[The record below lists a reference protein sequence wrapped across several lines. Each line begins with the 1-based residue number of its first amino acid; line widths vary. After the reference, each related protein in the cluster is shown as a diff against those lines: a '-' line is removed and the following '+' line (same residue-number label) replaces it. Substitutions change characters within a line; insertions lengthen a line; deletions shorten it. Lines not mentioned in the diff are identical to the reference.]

1 MDRYLV
7 VESAAKT
14 LRAKIAFGSG
24 VTLQGDENIGEF
36 AAEQFG
42 VKKVVGLLKGLVLGS
57 RNIFRVGSRFHGSDV
72 ETRVFLVNGDHHA
85 GRLDNCRSNLAFL
98 QTERD
103 ATEKKA
109 RKIPRAPWLNRYS
122 AKYAALAL

>member
-57 RNIFRVGSRFHGSDV
+57 RNIFRVGSRFHGSDAV
-72 ETRVFLVNGDHHA
+72 AFDKVRYTIVTYDAKFLFW
-85 GRLDNCRSNLAFL
+85 RSIFCGIGQPEGLV
-98 QTERD
+98 D
-103 ATEKKA
+103 
-109 RKIPRAPWLNRYS
+109 
-122 AKYAALAL
+122 

>member
-7 VESAAKT
+7 IEPTAKT

-36 AAEQFG
+36 AAKQFG

-57 RNIFRVGSRFHGSDV
+57 RNIFRVGSRFSWF
-72 ETRVFLVNGDHHA
+72 RCF
-85 GRLDNCRSNLAFL
+85 R
-98 QTERD
+98 
-103 ATEKKA
+103 
-109 RKIPRAPWLNRYS
+109 I
-122 AKYAALAL
+122 